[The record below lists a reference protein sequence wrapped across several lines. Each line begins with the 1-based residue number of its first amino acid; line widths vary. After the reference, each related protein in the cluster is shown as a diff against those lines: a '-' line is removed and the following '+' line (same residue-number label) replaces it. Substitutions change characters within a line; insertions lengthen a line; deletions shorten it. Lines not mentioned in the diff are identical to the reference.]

1 MADVQEF
8 FETWLPEKLKAN
20 PSLASD
26 INAIYVFDMGDG
38 GAWTVDLT
46 APGGE
51 VRKGAHPSPGCTV
64 TVSKEDFEKLL
75 ESPSSA
81 MMMFMSGKLKV
92 SNVGLGMSLQKLL
105 A

>member
-8 FETWLPEKLKAN
+8 FETWLPEKLKSH

-26 INAIYVFDMGDG
+26 INAVYVFDMGDQ
-38 GAWTVDLT
+38 AWTVDLT

-51 VRKGAHPSPGCTV
+51 VRKGPHPNPGCTV